1 MYDTIV
7 IGKGPSGISC
17 ALYLK
22 RAGFNVLV
30 IGKDGGSLAMADYIE
45 NYYGFSKPVKAA
57 RLFKDGIKQAQNLG
71 VEVVT
76 DEVTDIEYGG
86 EITVKTLSAEYKA
99 KTLLFA
105 TGKKKK
111 TAPVKGLK
119 EFEGRG
125 VSYCAVCDGFFHKNK
140 DVAVLGGGKYALAEA
155 EYLKNIARSVK
166 IFSDGKAEKIL
177 TDSFGADVIDEKI
190 ISIYGGEKVEGIR
203 TEGGDYAVSG
213 VFIALGSAGAADFA
227 ARMGLETEGGNIV
240 ISGDYSTNMPAVFAA
255 GDCAG
260 GMSQIAKAVYDGAAA
275 AKTIISYLRAKR

>member
-86 EITVKTLSAEYKA
+86 EITVKTLSA
-99 KTLLFA
+99 
-105 TGKKKK
+105 
-111 TAPVKGLK
+111 
-119 EFEGRG
+119 
-125 VSYCAVCDGFFHKNK
+125 
-140 DVAVLGGGKYALAEA
+140 
-155 EYLKNIARSVK
+155 
-166 IFSDGKAEKIL
+166 
-177 TDSFGADVIDEKI
+177 
-190 ISIYGGEKVEGIR
+190 SIKPKLC
-203 TEGGDYAVSG
+203 S
-213 VFIALGSAGAADFA
+213 L
-227 ARMGLETEGGNIV
+227 
-240 ISGDYSTNMPAVFAA
+240 P
-255 GDCAG
+255 
-260 GMSQIAKAVYDGAAA
+260 Q
-275 AKTIISYLRAKR
+275 AKRKKPPL

>member
-76 DEVTDIEYGG
+76 DEVTYIEYGG

-260 GMSQIAKAVYDGAAA
+260 AC
-275 AKTIISYLRAKR
+275 RR